1 MITPLKNKKKQ
12 FEVISNSNKNYFIKL
27 LNKGNSILISC
38 YYQKEISKVEYES
51 EFDINYLKKVRLFAI
66 YDSIDECLDEI
77 FTAIDTNKTII
88 NENLNNILL
97 TIPLVNTKYKE
108 IKFEL
113 KEKEK
118 NDKQKFEELFT
129 IINQQQK
136 EIASL
141 KSENINL
148 KEKINKIENDIKD
161 LLQFKNEIM
170 EERKIS
176 IDSNIINNNIS
187 YKKSL
192 RKWINPNQSI
202 KSELLYRL
210 TKDGDSIS
218 TFHNKCDNIS
228 PTLVLAESLNGY
240 KFGGYTTCTW
250 DNKGQEKN
258 DGKTFLF
265 SLNKNQKFEKK
276 NNNHNNRDIYSGFSN
291 FGPCFGYNDLFF
303 QYSMKK
309 CYSYQS
315 NQYSFLNNKD
325 LANNKEDSFEVK
337 EVEVYKLI
345 FN

>member
-1 MITPLKNKKKQ
+1 MITPLKNKEKL
-12 FEVISNSNKNYFIKL
+12 FEVISNTNKHYFIKI
-27 LNKGNSILISC
+27 LNKVNSILVSC
-38 YYQKEISKVEYES
+38 YYQKEISKTEYES
-51 EFDINYLKKVRLFAI
+51 EFDINYLKKVKLFSI

-77 FTAIDTNKTII
+77 FAGIDTNKAII
-88 NENLNNILL
+88 NENSNNIIL
-97 TIPLVNTKYKE
+97 TIPLNNIKYKE
-108 IKFEL
+108 IKFEI

-118 NDKQKFEELFT
+118 NDKQKLEELFT
-129 IINQQQK
+129 IINLQQK
-136 EIASL
+136 EIVNL
-141 KSENINL
+141 KSENSNL

-176 IDSNIINNNIS
+176 IDSNIINNNLS

-202 KSELLYRL
+202 KFELLYRL

-228 PTLVLAESLNGY
+228 PTLVLAESLDGY
-240 KFGGYTTCTW
+240 KFGGFTTCTW
-250 DNKGQEKN
+250 DTKN
-258 DGKTFLF
+258 QDKKDGKTFLF

-276 NNNHNNRDIYSGFSN
+276 YNLNNSRDIFTYSSVGPFFGFH
-291 FGPCFGYNDLFF
+291 DLFF
-303 QYSMKK
+303 YTSMKK
-309 CYSYQS
+309 CYSYQGT
-315 NQYSFLNNKD
+315 QYYFLNDKD
-325 LANNKEDSFEVK
+325 LANNKEDTFEVK

>member
-1 MITPLKNKKKQ
+1 MITPLKNKEKL
-12 FEVISNSNKNYFIKL
+12 FEVISNTNKHYFIKI
-27 LNKGNSILISC
+27 LNKVNSILISC
-38 YYQKEISKVEYES
+38 YYQKEISKTEYES
-51 EFDINYLKKVRLFAI
+51 EFDINYLKKVKLFSI

-77 FTAIDTNKTII
+77 FAGIDTNKTII
-88 NENLNNILL
+88 NENSNNIIL
-97 TIPLVNTKYKE
+97 TIPLNNIKYKE
-108 IKFEL
+108 IKFEI

-118 NDKQKFEELFT
+118 NDKQKLEELFT
-129 IINQQQK
+129 IINLQQK
-136 EIASL
+136 EIVNL
-141 KSENINL
+141 KSENSNL
-148 KEKINKIENDIKD
+148 KEKITKIENDIKD

-176 IDSNIINNNIS
+176 IDSNIINNNLS

-192 RKWINPNQSI
+192 KKWINPNQSI
-202 KSELLYRL
+202 KFELLYRL

-228 PTLVLAESLNGY
+228 PTLVLAESLDGY
-240 KFGGYTTCTW
+240 KFGGFTTCTW
-250 DNKGQEKN
+250 DTKSKNKN

-276 NNNHNNRDIYSGFSN
+276 YNQNDNRDIYAYSSYGPYFGYDDLYFSN
-291 FGPCFGYNDLFF
+291 
-303 QYSMKK
+303 SMKN

-315 NQYSFLNNKD
+315 NQYSFLNDKD
-325 LANNKEDSFEVK
+325 LANNKEDTFEVK

>member
-1 MITPLKNKKKQ
+1 MITPLKNKEKL
-12 FEVISNSNKNYFIKL
+12 FEVISNTNKHYFIKI
-27 LNKGNSILISC
+27 LNKVNSILVSC
-38 YYQKEISKVEYES
+38 YYQKEISKTEYES
-51 EFDINYLKKVRLFAI
+51 EFDINYLKKVKLFSI

-77 FTAIDTNKTII
+77 FAGIDTNKNII
-88 NENLNNILL
+88 NENSNNIIL
-97 TIPLVNTKYKE
+97 TIPLNNIKYKE
-108 IKFEL
+108 IKFEI

-118 NDKQKFEELFT
+118 NDKQKLEELFT
-129 IINQQQK
+129 IINLQQK
-136 EIASL
+136 EIVNL
-141 KSENINL
+141 KSENSNL

-176 IDSNIINNNIS
+176 IDSNIINNNLS

-192 RKWINPNQSI
+192 KKWINPNQSI
-202 KSELLYRL
+202 KFELLYRL

-228 PTLVLAESLNGY
+228 PTLVLAESLDGY
-240 KFGGYTTCTW
+240 KFGGFTTCAW
-250 DNKGQEKN
+250 DTKSQDKT

-276 NNNHNNRDIYSGFSN
+276 YNLNNSRDIFACSGFGPF
-291 FGPCFGYNDLFF
+291 FGFNDLFF
-303 QYSMKK
+303 NTSMKN
-309 CYSYQS
+309 CNSYQGS
-315 NQYSFLNNKD
+315 QYVFLNDKD
-325 LANNKEDSFEVK
+325 LANNKENSFEVK

>member
-1 MITPLKNKKKQ
+1 MISPLKNKEKL
-12 FEVISNSNKNYFIKL
+12 FEVISNTNKNYFIKI

-38 YYQKEISKVEYES
+38 YYQKEISKIEYES
-51 EFDINYLKKVRLFAI
+51 EFDINYLKKVKLFSI

-77 FTAIDTNKTII
+77 FAGIDTNKAII
-88 NENLNNILL
+88 NENSNNIIL
-97 TIPLVNTKYKE
+97 TIPLNNIKYKE
-108 IKFEL
+108 IKFEI

-118 NDKQKFEELFT
+118 NDKQKLEELFT
-129 IINQQQK
+129 IINLQQK
-136 EIASL
+136 EIVNL
-141 KSENINL
+141 KSENSNL

-176 IDSNIINNNIS
+176 IDSNIINNNFS

-192 RKWINPNQSI
+192 KKWINPNQSI
-202 KSELLYRL
+202 KFELLYRL

-228 PTLVLAESLNGY
+228 PTLVLAESLDGY
-240 KFGGYTTCTW
+240 KFGGFTTCTW
-250 DNKGQEKN
+250 DTKN
-258 DGKTFLF
+258 QDKKDGKTFLF

-276 NNNHNNRDIYSGFSN
+276 YNQNNNRDIYAYSN
-291 FGPCFGYNDLFF
+291 YGPYFGYADLFF
-303 QYSMKK
+303 STSMKN
-309 CYSYQS
+309 CYSYQGT
-315 NQYSFLNNKD
+315 QYSFLNDKD
-325 LANNKEDSFEVK
+325 LANNKEDTFEVK

>member
-1 MITPLKNKKKQ
+1 M
-12 FEVISNSNKNYFIKL
+12 
-27 LNKGNSILISC
+27 ISC
-38 YYQKEISKVEYES
+38 YYEKEISKIEYES
-51 EFDINYLKKVRLFAI
+51 EFDINYLKKVKLFVI

-77 FTAIDTNKTII
+77 FAGIDTNKTII
-88 NENLNNILL
+88 NENSNNIIL
-97 TIPLVNTKYKE
+97 TIPLSNIKFKE
-108 IKFEL
+108 IKFEI

-118 NDKQKFEELFT
+118 NDKQKLEELFT
-129 IINQQQK
+129 IINLQQK
-136 EIASL
+136 EIVNL
-141 KSENINL
+141 KNENKNL

-161 LLQFKNEIM
+161 LLLFKNEII

-192 RKWINPNQSI
+192 RNWINPNQSI

-228 PTLVLAESLNGY
+228 PTLVLAESLDGY
-240 KFGGYTTCTW
+240 KFGGFTTCTW
-250 DNKGQEKN
+250 DNKSSDKN

-276 NNNHNNRDIYSGFSN
+276 YNQYSNRDIYSGDSSY
-291 FGPCFGYNDLFF
+291 GPYFGYDDLYF
-303 QYSMKK
+303 YASMKN
-309 CYSYQS
+309 CYSYKN
-315 NQYSFLNNKD
+315 NQYSFLNDKD
-325 LANNKEDSFEVK
+325 LANNKENSFEVK
-337 EVEVYKLI
+337 EVEVYKVI

>member
-1 MITPLKNKKKQ
+1 MITPLKNKEKL
-12 FEVISNSNKNYFIKL
+12 FEVISNTNKHYFIKI
-27 LNKGNSILISC
+27 LNKVNSILISC
-38 YYQKEISKVEYES
+38 YYQKEITKTEYES
-51 EFDINYLKKVRLFAI
+51 EFDINYLKKVKLFSI

-77 FTAIDTNKTII
+77 FAGIDTNKAII
-88 NENLNNILL
+88 NENSNNIIL
-97 TIPLVNTKYKE
+97 TIPLNNIKYKE
-108 IKFEL
+108 IKFEI

-118 NDKQKFEELFT
+118 NDKQKLEELFT
-129 IINQQQK
+129 IINLQQK
-136 EIASL
+136 EIVNL
-141 KSENINL
+141 KSENSNL

-176 IDSNIINNNIS
+176 IDSNIINNNLS

-192 RKWINPNQSI
+192 KKWINPNQSI
-202 KSELLYRL
+202 KFELLYRL

-228 PTLVLAESLNGY
+228 PTLVLAESLDGY
-240 KFGGYTTCTW
+240 KFGGFTTCTW
-250 DNKGQEKN
+250 DTKSKNKN

-276 NNNHNNRDIYSGFSN
+276 YNQNDNRDIYAYSSYGPYFGYDDLYFSN
-291 FGPCFGYNDLFF
+291 
-303 QYSMKK
+303 SMKN

-315 NQYSFLNNKD
+315 NQYSFLNDKD
-325 LANNKEDSFEVK
+325 LANNKENSFEVK

>member
-1 MITPLKNKKKQ
+1 MITPLKNKEKL
-12 FEVISNSNKNYFIKL
+12 FEVISNTNKHYFIKI
-27 LNKGNSILISC
+27 LNKVNSILISC
-38 YYQKEISKVEYES
+38 YYQKEISKTEYES
-51 EFDINYLKKVRLFAI
+51 EFDINYLKKVKLFSI

-77 FTAIDTNKTII
+77 FAGIDTNKAII
-88 NENLNNILL
+88 NENSNNIIL
-97 TIPLVNTKYKE
+97 TIPLNNIKYKE
-108 IKFEL
+108 IKFEI

-118 NDKQKFEELFT
+118 NDKQKLEELFT
-129 IINQQQK
+129 IINLQQK
-136 EIASL
+136 EIVNL
-141 KSENINL
+141 KSENSNL

-176 IDSNIINNNIS
+176 IDSNIINNNLS

-202 KSELLYRL
+202 KFELLYRL

-228 PTLVLAESLNGY
+228 PTLVLAESLDGY
-240 KFGGYTTCTW
+240 KFGGFTTCTW
-250 DNKGQEKN
+250 DTKSQDKK

-276 NNNHNNRDIYSGFSN
+276 YNQNNNRDIYAYSIY
-291 FGPCFGYNDLFF
+291 GPYFGYDDLFF
-303 QYSMKK
+303 NTSMKK

-315 NQYSFLNNKD
+315 TQYSFLNDKD
-325 LANNKEDSFEVK
+325 LANNKEDTFEVK